1 MNIRYSNPEVISK
14 IRTINQDGDDIDI
27 SDKVCGFGVF
37 THEARKVPVLQ
48 LDIRD
53 FKKGKNLIVEIE
65 LSEAIQA
72 ISHATL
78 HKDS

>member
-1 MNIRYSNPEVISK
+1 MNVRYSNPEVIAT
-14 IRTINQDGDDIDI
+14 IRTVNQDGDDVSQ
-27 SDKVCGFGVF
+27 SDHVCGFGVF
-37 THEARKVPVLQ
+37 SAGGDSTPILQ

-53 FKKGKNLIVEIE
+53 FKKGNNLIVEIE